1 MSKNLLLPTNDY
13 VFKRIFGKKGN
24 EDITRNFIE
33 NVTGVRYEEIN
44 LEDTPILERDLLE
57 KKMGTL
63 DVKVVANKYN
73 NIDIEMQVVKSEYIA
88 DRILWYWSKM
98 YAGSLDKGES
108 YNSTKRA
115 ICILLAD
122 FNLENLK
129 DISKFHTIWN
139 IREEK
144 YRNMIL
150 TDKLEIHI
158 IELEKLENN
167 INLED
172 FKSLLEWCE
181 FIKDPGK
188 VGNSIMEENI
198 YIKRAREELEK
209 ISQDDRERRLAELR
223 DKAIMDEIAIRDSGF
238 KEGYEEGKASGIKA
252 GIEAGLREGKSKGLK
267 QGKEQGIQEGKAQ
280 GLQEGKAQGLQEGK
294 AQGLQEGKEQGL
306 KEGKVQG
313 KKESQIEIAKNMLK
327 ENMDIAII
335 SKLTGLSEVEIK
347 ELN

>member
-1 MSKNLLLPTNDY
+1 MNKQLLLPTNDY

-57 KKMGTL
+57 KKMGAL

-129 DISKFHTIWN
+129 GVSKFHTIWN

-172 FKSLLEWCE
+172 FKNLLEWCE
-181 FIKDPGK
+181 FIKNPGK
-188 VGNSIMEENI
+188 VGNSIMGENE

-238 KEGYEEGKASGIKA
+238 KEGYEEGKASGVKA
-252 GIEAGLREGKSKGLK
+252 GIEAGLQEGMK
-267 QGKEQGIQEGKAQ
+267 QGIQEGKKQGLQEGKKQ
-280 GLQEGKAQGLQEGK
+280 GLQEGKAQGLEEGLIK
-294 AQGLQEGKEQGL
+294 
-306 KEGKVQG
+306 G
-313 KKESQIEIAKNMLK
+313 KKENQIEIAKKMIK
-327 ENMDIAII
+327 ENMDVAII
-335 SKLTGLSEVEIK
+335 SKLTELSESEIK
-347 ELN
+347 ELY